1 MNPTEQKAHTR
12 RTDELGNQIKD
23 LEETMTNAL
32 LAVQNY
38 VREQVGKE
46 STFRNQLADQ
56 QRSYVDREIK
66 ITQERAANGLD
77 QLEDK
82 LRGFKFMSLR
92 NRLRWLLTGKL

>member
-12 RTDELGNQIKD
+12 RTDELGQQIVD

-56 QRSYVDREIK
+56 QRAYVDREIQIAK
-66 ITQERAANGLD
+66 DQSAAGLD
-77 QLEDK
+77 Q
-82 LRGFKFMSLR
+82 
-92 NRLRWLLTGKL
+92 LLTGKL